1 MSTALAFGSFRWLL
15 AGSLLSNFCQWI
27 QQASIAWV
35 VYDITGSGALLGAV
49 MSARAIPMLLSP
61 LAGVAADRVNRRALL
76 LVSQILS
83 ALVSA
88 VFGVM
93 LALGAVHTWHLFA
106 FVLVSGTTVV
116 LDRPARMTGVF
127 ELVPRE
133 LAMNAAAIN
142 AIGMSLTRMVAPA
155 LAGFLLGWFDA
166 AGNFLLQGALYVVAG
181 LLALPIVFP
190 QRPAAAQQTSAWN
203 DLADGLRFAV
213 RDGTTRLMLFFA
225 ALLFVLLLPV
235 WSTVLP
241 VLAKDVFKAGPQ
253 GLGLL
258 LTAGGVGGALGSWA
272 ASAMQ
277 RFDRQGRVQFAALL
291 VDCASLLGVALS
303 QSLPVALVF
312 LAIAGAAEMVIAT
325 SIQITLQMAAPD
337 AMRGRVTSLLQLAPA
352 MIALGALSTGILV
365 ELCGARWAT
374 AGLAGVTAALFIG
387 LYAKSPRLRL
397 LRLSEF
403 RTQHAD
409 DNPHSFRASTVMNDR
424 MV

>member
-1 MSTALAFGSFRWLL
+1 MPTALAFGSYRWLL

-27 QQASIAWV
+27 QQATIAWV
-35 VYDITGSGALLGAV
+35 VYDVTGSGALLGAV

-61 LAGVAADRVNRRALL
+61 LAGVAADRFDRNVLL

-83 ALVSA
+83 ALVAA

-106 FVLVSGTTVV
+106 FVLIAGTTAV
-116 LDRPARMTGVF
+116 LDRPTRMTGIF

-142 AIGMSLTRMVAPA
+142 AIGMSLTRIVAPA

-166 AGNFLLQGALYVVAG
+166 AGNFALQGALYVVAG

-190 QRPAAAQQTSAWN
+190 RRPAAAQQTSAWK
-203 DLADGLRFAV
+203 DLGDGLRFAV

-225 ALLFVLLLPV
+225 ALLFILLLPV
-235 WSTVLP
+235 WTTVLP
-241 VLAKDVFKAGPQ
+241 VFAKDVFKAGPQ

-258 LTAGGVGGALGSWA
+258 LTAGGLGGALGSWA

-277 RFDRQGRVQFAALL
+277 RFDRQGRVQFVALL

-303 QSLPVALVF
+303 PSLPVALAF
-312 LAIAGAAEMVIAT
+312 LAMAGAAEMVIAT

-352 MIALGALSTGILV
+352 MMALGALITGILV

-374 AGLAGVTAALFIG
+374 AVLAGVTAMLFIG
-387 LYAKSPRLRL
+387 LYAKSPSLRG
-397 LRLSEF
+397 LRLSRFSIPQAGDSPNLSAPF
-403 RTQHAD
+403 R
-409 DNPHSFRASTVMNDR
+409 PE
-424 MV
+424 

>member
-1 MSTALAFGSFRWLL
+1 MPTALAYGSYRWLL

-27 QQASIAWV
+27 QQATIAWV
-35 VYDITGSGALLGAV
+35 VYDVTGSGALLGAV

-61 LAGVAADRVNRRALL
+61 LAGVAADRFDRNVLL

-83 ALVSA
+83 ALVAA

-106 FVLVSGTTVV
+106 FVLIAGTTAV
-116 LDRPARMTGVF
+116 LDRPTRMTGIF

-142 AIGMSLTRMVAPA
+142 AIGMSLTRIVAPA

-166 AGNFLLQGALYVVAG
+166 AGNFALQGALYVVAG

-190 QRPAAAQQTSAWN
+190 RRPAAAQQTSAWK
-203 DLADGLRFAV
+203 DLGDGLRFAV

-225 ALLFVLLLPV
+225 ALLFILLLPV
-235 WSTVLP
+235 WTTVLP
-241 VLAKDVFKAGPQ
+241 VFAKDVFKAGPQ

-258 LTAGGVGGALGSWA
+258 LTAGGLGGALGSWA

-277 RFDRQGRVQFAALL
+277 RFDRQGRVQFVALL

-303 QSLPVALVF
+303 PSLPVALAF
-312 LAIAGAAEMVIAT
+312 LAMAGAAEMVIAT

-352 MIALGALSTGILV
+352 MMALGALITGILV

-374 AGLAGVTAALFIG
+374 AVLAGVTAMLFIG
-387 LYAKSPRLRL
+387 LYAKSPSLRG
-397 LRLSEF
+397 LRLSRFSIPQAGDSPNLSAPF
-403 RTQHAD
+403 R
-409 DNPHSFRASTVMNDR
+409 PE
-424 MV
+424 

>member
-1 MSTALAFGSFRWLL
+1 MPTALAFGSYRWLL

-27 QQASIAWV
+27 QQATIAWV
-35 VYDITGSGALLGAV
+35 VYDVTGSGALLGAV

-61 LAGVAADRVNRRALL
+61 LAGVAADRFDRNVLL

-83 ALVSA
+83 ALVAA

-106 FVLVSGTTVV
+106 FVLIAGTTAV
-116 LDRPARMTGVF
+116 LDRPTRMTGIF

-142 AIGMSLTRMVAPA
+142 AIGMSLTRIVAPA

-166 AGNFLLQGALYVVAG
+166 AGNFALQGALYVVAG

-190 QRPAAAQQTSAWN
+190 RRPAAAQQTSAWK
-203 DLADGLRFAV
+203 DLGDGLRFAV

-225 ALLFVLLLPV
+225 ALLFILLLPV
-235 WSTVLP
+235 WTTVLP
-241 VLAKDVFKAGPQ
+241 VFAKDVFKAGPQ

-258 LTAGGVGGALGSWA
+258 LTAGGLGGALGSWA

-277 RFDRQGRVQFAALL
+277 RFDRQGRVQFVALL

-303 QSLPVALVF
+303 PSLPVALAF
-312 LAIAGAAEMVIAT
+312 LAMAGAAEMVIAT

-352 MIALGALSTGILV
+352 MMALGALITGILV

-374 AGLAGVTAALFIG
+374 AVLAGITAMLFIG
-387 LYAKSPRLRL
+387 LYAKSPRLRG
-397 LRLSEF
+397 LRLSRFSIPHAGDSPNLSAPF
-403 RTQHAD
+403 R
-409 DNPHSFRASTVMNDR
+409 PE
-424 MV
+424 

>member
-1 MSTALAFGSFRWLL
+1 MPTALAFGSYRWLL

-27 QQASIAWV
+27 QQATIAWV
-35 VYDITGSGALLGAV
+35 VYDVTGSGALLGAV

-61 LAGVAADRVNRRALL
+61 LAGVAADRFDRNVLL

-83 ALVSA
+83 ASVAA

-106 FVLVSGTTVV
+106 FVLIAGTTAV
-116 LDRPARMTGVF
+116 LDRPTRMTGIF

-142 AIGMSLTRMVAPA
+142 AIGMSLTRIVAPA

-166 AGNFLLQGALYVVAG
+166 AGNFALQGALYVVAG

-190 QRPAAAQQTSAWN
+190 RRPAAAQQTSAWK

-225 ALLFVLLLPV
+225 ALLFILLLPV
-235 WSTVLP
+235 WTTVLP
-241 VLAKDVFKAGPQ
+241 VFAKDVFKAGPQ

-258 LTAGGVGGALGSWA
+258 LTAGGLGGALGSWA

-277 RFDRQGRVQFAALL
+277 RFDRQGRVQFVALL

-303 QSLPVALVF
+303 PSLPVALAF
-312 LAIAGAAEMVIAT
+312 LAMAGAAEMVIAT

-352 MIALGALSTGILV
+352 MMALGALITGILV

-374 AGLAGVTAALFIG
+374 AVLAGITAMLFIG
-387 LYAKSPRLRL
+387 LYAKSPRLRG
-397 LRLSEF
+397 LRLSRFSIPHAGDSPNLSAPF
-403 RTQHAD
+403 R
-409 DNPHSFRASTVMNDR
+409 PE
-424 MV
+424 

>member
-1 MSTALAFGSFRWLL
+1 MPTALAYGSYRWLL

-27 QQASIAWV
+27 QQATIAWV
-35 VYDITGSGALLGAV
+35 VYDVTGSGALLGAV
-49 MSARAIPMLLSP
+49 MSASAIPMLLSP
-61 LAGVAADRVNRRALL
+61 LAGGAADRFDRNVLL

-83 ALVSA
+83 ALVAA

-106 FVLVSGTTVV
+106 FVLIAGTTAV
-116 LDRPARMTGVF
+116 LDRPTRMTGIF

-142 AIGMSLTRMVAPA
+142 AIGMSLTRIVAPA

-166 AGNFLLQGALYVVAG
+166 AGNFALQGALYVVAG

-190 QRPAAAQQTSAWN
+190 RRPAAAQQTSAWK
-203 DLADGLRFAV
+203 DLGDGLRFAV

-225 ALLFVLLLPV
+225 ALLFILLLPV
-235 WSTVLP
+235 WTTVLP
-241 VLAKDVFKAGPQ
+241 VFAKDVFKAGPQ

-258 LTAGGVGGALGSWA
+258 LTAGGLGGALGSWA

-277 RFDRQGRVQFAALL
+277 RFDRQGRVQFVALL

-303 QSLPVALVF
+303 PSLPVALAF
-312 LAIAGAAEMVIAT
+312 LAMAGAAEMVIAT

-352 MIALGALSTGILV
+352 MMALGALITGILV

-374 AGLAGVTAALFIG
+374 AVLAGVTAMLFIG
-387 LYAKSPRLRL
+387 LYAKSPSLRG
-397 LRLSEF
+397 LRLSRFSIPQAGDSPNLSAPF
-403 RTQHAD
+403 R
-409 DNPHSFRASTVMNDR
+409 PE
-424 MV
+424 